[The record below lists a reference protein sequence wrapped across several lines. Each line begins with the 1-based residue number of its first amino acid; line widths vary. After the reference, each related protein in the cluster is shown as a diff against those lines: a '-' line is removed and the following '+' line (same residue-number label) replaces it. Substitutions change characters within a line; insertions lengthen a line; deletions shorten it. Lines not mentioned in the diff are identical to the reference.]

1 VGARAFLTAHPSN
14 LYIIPSLY
22 SRPASHAIASKMQ
35 RMQRL
40 TGRFMTNRVPNEADV
55 EAMLKDFND
64 SKTMLEKVR
73 LLRLLVLGPGGQRCC
88 ELVGLVPDHIS
99 FLASTSKSRN
109 ALLCMTLPAQD
120 YYVLLRIR
128 D

>member
-1 VGARAFLTAHPSN
+1 
-14 LYIIPSLY
+14 
-22 SRPASHAIASKMQ
+22 MQ

-73 LLRLLVLGPGGQRCC
+73 PLQLLVWGPGGQRCC
-88 ELVGLVPDHIS
+88 ELVGLVPDRCS
-99 FLASTSKSRN
+99 FLASTSKFHN
-109 ALLCMTLPAQD
+109 ALSCI
-120 YYVLLRIR
+120 VLLQHSNFSYMGMC
-128 D
+128 